1 MGEFCFVGNLHFVI
15 LEVAMEAV
23 IITGLSGAG
32 KSQAV
37 NCLEDLGYY
46 CIDNMPPMLMAD
58 FINLV
63 QSSERELSKV
73 AFVIDIR
80 GGEFFD
86 YVEPALNELKEK
98 DISYKIIF
106 LEASDEVL
114 IRRFNETR
122 RMHPLAGEADT
133 GAGIKKERQKLAE
146 LRKVSDYI
154 IDTSSMKVSKLRE
167 ELNSIFIVGEEATF
181 LINIFSFGYKHGMLL
196 EADMVFDMRF
206 IPNPYYVPSLK
217 KLTGNSKK
225 IQDYILKF
233 DDTKKFID
241 RALQLVD
248 GLTEGFMN
256 EGKYHLNL
264 AFACTGGQHRS
275 VGMANIFSEKLKEKG
290 YRITV
295 EHRDI

>member
-1 MGEFCFVGNLHFVI
+1 
-15 LEVAMEAV
+15 
-23 IITGLSGAG
+23 
-32 KSQAV
+32 
-37 NCLEDLGYY
+37 
-46 CIDNMPPMLMAD
+46 
-58 FINLV
+58 
-63 QSSERELSKV
+63 
-73 AFVIDIR
+73 
-80 GGEFFD
+80 
-86 YVEPALNELKEK
+86 
-98 DISYKIIF
+98 
-106 LEASDEVL
+106 
-114 IRRFNETR
+114 
-122 RMHPLAGEADT
+122 
-133 GAGIKKERQKLAE
+133 
-146 LRKVSDYI
+146 
-154 IDTSSMKVSKLRE
+154 
-167 ELNSIFIVGEEATF
+167 
-181 LINIFSFGYKHGMLL
+181 MLL

-233 DDTKKFID
+233 DDTKKFVD